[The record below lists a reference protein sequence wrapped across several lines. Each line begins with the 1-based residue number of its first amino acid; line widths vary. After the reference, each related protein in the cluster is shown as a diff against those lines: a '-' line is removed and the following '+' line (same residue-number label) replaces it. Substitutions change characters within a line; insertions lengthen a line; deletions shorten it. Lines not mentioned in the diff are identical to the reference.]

1 MDTRVDE
8 TIMQVPQVPDGE
20 TSTYRLLMGE
30 GEENPVGSQK
40 RVVSRLREGNNELFQ
55 LYSVTDYGD
64 LGSLEETAIFEIIDI
79 LKPVSLNRC
88 VIGKSG
94 RVIRRSLETYDDRQW
109 DGFKNPSMASSA
121 STFSFRGGPFVPKSK
136 VSFGVVTYPS
146 GRCVKI
152 YGEISQETVTVPA
165 GKFECFRVDVT
176 PDFESIMEQMMPPA
190 FKPPPGI
197 ELFMKSM
204 MPPTIRWFAQSLP
217 HYLVKAE
224 GGVISPAPFLKQDPI
239 IEELVSIQ

>member
-1 MDTRVDE
+1 MATIVDE
-8 TIMQVPQVPDGE
+8 TIMKVPKVPDGE
-20 TSTYRLLMGE
+20 TLMYRLLMGE

-40 RVVSRLREGNNELFQ
+40 RTVSRLWEGNREFFQ
-55 LYSVTDYGD
+55 LVSVTVYGD
-64 LGSLEETAIFEIIDI
+64 LGSLEEIALFEITDI
-79 LKPVSLNRC
+79 LKPVSLDRS
-88 VIGKSG
+88 VMGKSG
-94 RVIRRSLETYDDRQW
+94 RIIRKSLETYDDSQW
-109 DGFKNPSMASSA
+109 EGFKNPSMASSA
-121 STFSFRGGPFVPKSK
+121 SSFSFRGGPFVPKSK

-146 GRCVKI
+146 GKCVKI
-152 YGEISQETVTVPA
+152 YGEIDQETVTVPA
-165 GKFECFRVDVT
+165 GTFECFRVDVT

-190 FKPPPGI
+190 FKPPPGM

-239 IEELVSIQ
+239 IEELVSVQ